1 MLVAKWQPQ
10 LQPNRWLSRIKLQGT
25 EEAGK
30 IPDYHVHVEL
40 WIYIALLCSVQA
52 RIACNYHR

>member
-10 LQPNRWLSRIKLQGT
+10 LQPNRWLSRIRLQGT
-25 EEAGK
+25 EEAK
-30 IPDYHVHVEL
+30 ILDYHVHEEL
-40 WIYIALLCSVQA
+40 WICIVLPCSVQA